1 GFLTVLICDSVI
13 RLAEPLQVLAID
25 LSNKWR
31 SSHIR
36 DQGRQWQAASR
47 DVARPRS
54 PRTIHFHIYV
64 ARKHRQRYESVNDV
78 ALCGG
83 PLMPRSRSRS
93 VGCNDRASCVRHSL
107 QSVAAWQQPKGTG
120 CAQGACGQVVTG
132 APAGGKLGGDQG
144 CRYKNDA
151 TMAGSNPRSA
161 KGGSRR
167 SEERRVGKECRSR

>member
-1 GFLTVLICDSVI
+1 
-13 RLAEPLQVLAID
+13 
-25 LSNKWR
+25 
-31 SSHIR
+31 
-36 DQGRQWQAASR
+36 
-47 DVARPRS
+47 VARPRS

-83 PLMPRSRSRS
+83 PLVPRSRSRS

-132 APAGGKLGGDQG
+132 APAGGKLGGIKGAGIKMTPPWPAPILVPPRVVRGGLMSTASGNLTPCLSDLPQTLNRSRLHAAAVPRRDPDQDFFRWFPG
-144 CRYKNDA
+144 N
-151 TMAGSNPRSA
+151 NPRQSFQ
-161 KGGSRR
+161 
-167 SEERRVGKECRSR
+167 EVMI